1 MLRFLREYRQKK
13 EFAREF
19 SALLAEAKGNLEQYY
34 VMFQLGRLRFFLLGV
49 LENSGGGLE
58 SVRDS
63 AVEEYVR
70 RLKAYNQVLK
80 EYKDFEAWYNADLER
95 KNQDNGRILH
105 KKKELAQEQFAGL
118 EQIIKAAVSSL
129 QNEKLR
135 RRI

>member
-1 MLRFLREYRQKK
+1 M
-13 EFAREF
+13 
-19 SALLAEAKGNLEQYY
+19 
-34 VMFQLGRLRFFLLGV
+34 
-49 LENSGGGLE
+49 E

-63 AVEEYVR
+63 AVKEYAR
-70 RLKAYNQVLK
+70 RLKAYNQVLR